1 MPKVKRN
8 TNLSRV
14 ARRRVATS
22 DNLPSP
28 ATRKIDSAEDG
39 VAVRTKRHDTPAP
52 SVDNDKILLNDKNA
66 KINKKSSKKK
76 TSIDDDT
83 NDEPD
88 IPPSQQLS
96 RGQRKRQAKRDQ
108 FLKKEKM
115 ILSSLMLI
123 KQEEQ
128 KKRIDGLDAI
138 KQALMDTSEID
149 KSVDNTNNNSTTIQ
163 QEVQLVSTNKAK
175 RKLVAKEVQHMN
187 LIMQHPAFKKDP
199 FETMQEHLRNTYAE
213 DRKQQEINSKERTE
227 QEKRKTEAKRVEKN
241 GIKKKSQKKKYK
253 PRRTK

>member
-8 TNLSRV
+8 ANLSRV

-28 ATRKIDSAEDG
+28 ATRKIDSE
-39 VAVRTKRHDTPAP
+39 TKKHDTPAP
-52 SVDNDKILLNDKNA
+52 SVYNDKTLLSLNDKIAKTNKRISNKN
-66 KINKKSSKKK
+66 
-76 TSIDDDT
+76 TSVDDD
-83 NDEPD
+83 NNNEPD

-96 RGQRKRQAKRDQ
+96 RGQRKRQAKHVQ

-115 ILSSLMLI
+115 ILSSLMLLR
-123 KQEEQ
+123 QDEQ

-138 KQALMDTSEID
+138 KQALMDTSDKD
-149 KSVDNTNNNSTTIQ
+149 KSGDNTNNNNSTPIQ

-187 LIMQHPAFKKDP
+187 LILQHPAFKKDP
-199 FETMQEHLRNTYAE
+199 FETMQEHLRNSFVE
-213 DRKQQEINSKERTE
+213 DRKQQEINSKQRTE
-227 QEKRKTEAKRVEKN
+227 QDKKKTEAKRVEKN